1 MAVSS
6 DGVDAGVEVIYMRE
20 GKILGS
26 DHFIMQRA
34 EAQEEESLAMFLLQ
48 YYDNAPYIPKEIL
61 LGEAVEDLDVMEKL
75 LTEKKGARVHILV
88 PQRGDKKKLVDMAR
102 KNAEDIAAVRGELGD
117 LKADLPLIYTTREDF
132 IRVSNNIDQKLD
144 KLLYRSPAK
153 EG

>member
-1 MAVSS
+1 M
-6 DGVDAGVEVIYMRE
+6 DGATI
-20 GKILGS
+20 
-26 DHFIMQRA
+26 
-34 EAQEEESLAMFLLQ
+34 AMFVFQ
-48 YYDNAPYIPKEIL
+48 TVITAIIGVASWGVNNAI
-61 LGEAVEDLDVMEKL
+61 GEMKAASSKL
-75 LTEKKGARVHILV
+75 EAA
-88 PQRGDKKKLVDMAR
+88 DK